1 MEAMK
6 FRTRVG
12 QDGILQL
19 EMPDELWGQE
29 VEAILV
35 LRALKEIE
43 TNSLGWPVGFF
54 ERTYGAF
61 ADNPMERGDQGEHEI
76 RDEIE

>member
-6 FRTRVG
+6 FRARVG
-12 QDGILQL
+12 RDGILQL

-29 VEAILV
+29 VEAIVV
-35 LRALKEIE
+35 LQPLKEME
-43 TNSLGWPVGFF
+43 TGRLGWPIGFF
-54 ERTYGAF
+54 DRTYGAF
-61 ADNPMERGDQGEHEI
+61 ADNPIERGDQGEHEI